1 MHTIYN
7 FLIILLTTCDVAN
20 LIIIVNSYLILV
32 VDKKFSEWFF
42 VNSRAQVSVLP
53 MSINSFRQVQAYF
66 GVIHNLTHVHS
77 NIMNGLSFFF
87 YFFRYFFVTRAPS
100 NGIYLVTDR
109 DIYCFCITF
118 HTLVTK
124 TRMLSHFFSKC
135 PELRT
140 SNILKHTPRNGAV

>member
-77 NIMNGLSFFF
+77 NIMNGLSFFSN
-87 YFFRYFFVTRAPS
+87 FFAIF
-100 NGIYLVTDR
+100 
-109 DIYCFCITF
+109 
-118 HTLVTK
+118 
-124 TRMLSHFFSKC
+124 LSLELHLMEFTSLPIETSTAFALHF
-135 PELRT
+135 
-140 SNILKHTPRNGAV
+140 TPL